1 VTTLARSG
9 TLVIIGGHEEKEE
22 EPLILKDVV
31 RRVGAGKLVVATVA
45 SEHPADMWE
54 QYERVFR
61 RLGVQHLYRLDIES
75 REDARSERKMKVLE
89 DAIGVYCTGGDQHRI
104 TTLVGDSPIR
114 DRLNEIYTSGG
125 VIAGTSAGASVMSET
140 MLVGGGGE
148 SSARVGHTVRM
159 APGLGFIKD
168 VLVDQHFAERGRVP
182 RMLGAIAHNPRIL
195 GLGIDENTA
204 AVIDQ
209 WGRRLWVV
217 GEGAAYIFDARTM
230 TYANIS
236 EEEPDRSLSV
246 FSTTLHVLSQGDR
259 FDLTTRTPTNAPA
272 AEVEREIE
280 EEAAA

>member
-1 VTTLARSG
+1 LGRSG
-9 TLVIIGGHEEKEE
+9 TLVIIGGHEEKED
-22 EPLILKDVV
+22 EPLILKDLV
-31 RRVGAGKLVVATVA
+31 RRVDGGKLVVATVA
-45 SEHPADMWE
+45 SETPGKMWD

-61 RLGVQHLYRLDIES
+61 RLGVQHLSRLDIHS
-75 REDARSERKMKVLE
+75 REDARSEGKVKVLA
-89 DAIGVYCTGGDQHRI
+89 DAAGVFFTGGDQLRI
-104 TTLVGDSPIR
+104 TTLLGDSPIF
-114 DRLNEIYTSGG
+114 DRLHEIYRSGG

-140 MLVGGGGE
+140 MLVGGGGT
-148 SSARVGHTVRM
+148 SSARIGQTVRM
-159 APGLGFIKD
+159 APGLGFVKD

-209 WGRRLWVV
+209 WGRRLRVV
-217 GEGAAYIFDARTM
+217 GVGAVYLFDAHSM

-259 FDLTTRTPTNAPA
+259 FDLSTRTPTNAPA
-272 AEVEREIE
+272 SAIEQEIE
-280 EEAAA
+280 EDAA

>member
-1 VTTLARSG
+1 LGRSG
-9 TLVIIGGHEEKEE
+9 TLVIIGGHEEKED
-22 EPLILKDVV
+22 EPLILKDLV
-31 RRVGAGKLVVATVA
+31 RRVDGGKLVVATVA
-45 SEHPADMWE
+45 SETPGKMWD

-61 RLGVQHLYRLDIES
+61 RLGVQHLSRLDIDS
-75 REDARSERKMKVLE
+75 REDARSEGKVKVLA
-89 DAIGVYCTGGDQHRI
+89 DAAGVFFTGGDQLRI
-104 TTLVGDSPIR
+104 TTLLGDSPIF
-114 DRLNEIYTSGG
+114 DRLHEIYRSGG

-140 MLVGGGGE
+140 MLVGGGGT
-148 SSARVGHTVRM
+148 SSARIGRAVRM

-209 WGRRLWVV
+209 WGRRLRVV
-217 GEGAAYIFDARTM
+217 GVGAVYLFDAHSM

-259 FDLTTRTPTNAPA
+259 FDLSSRTPTNAPA
-272 AEVEREIE
+272 AEIEQEIE
-280 EEAAA
+280 EDAA